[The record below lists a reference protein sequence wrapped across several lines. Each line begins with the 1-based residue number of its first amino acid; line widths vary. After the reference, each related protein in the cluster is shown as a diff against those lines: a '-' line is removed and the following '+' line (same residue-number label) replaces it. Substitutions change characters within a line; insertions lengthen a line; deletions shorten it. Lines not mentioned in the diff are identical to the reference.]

1 MIAIMANKIRAANKG
16 MRSHRYQA
24 HTEEI
29 CCSEAE
35 VRGILDLRGIKL
47 TKLPLRKVR
56 RVPAA

>member
-1 MIAIMANKIRAANKG
+1 MANKIRAANKD

-24 HTEEI
+24 HIEEI

-47 TKLPLRKVR
+47 TKLPLSKIR